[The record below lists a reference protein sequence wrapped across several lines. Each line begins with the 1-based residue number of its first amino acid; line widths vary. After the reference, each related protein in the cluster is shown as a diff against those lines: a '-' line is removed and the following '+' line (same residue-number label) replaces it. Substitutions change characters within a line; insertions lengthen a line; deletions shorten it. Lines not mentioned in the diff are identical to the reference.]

1 MSIESVFHWHYK
13 QRSWGRDRESISG
26 PGSTTRATSI
36 VRAALR
42 PLLEEFG
49 VRTLLDIPCGD
60 GNWMSQANLDL
71 DLYIGADIVQELIDL
86 NLRRWNGRS
95 SRKFLKLDLTSDALP
110 YVDLVLCRDGLV
122 HLSDAQVLKA
132 LRNIKQSGSKYLLA
146 TTFPELLHNLDIV
159 TGDWRPMNLQRE
171 PFNLPQPL
179 KLILEGRAGPDY
191 RDKSLGLWRITDLPR
206 EDPG

>member
-1 MSIESVFHWHYK
+1 
-13 QRSWGRDRESISG
+13 
-26 PGSTTRATSI
+26 
-36 VRAALR
+36 
-42 PLLEEFG
+42 
-49 VRTLLDIPCGD
+49 
-60 GNWMSQANLDL
+60 MSQANLDL

-86 NLRRWNGRS
+86 NLRRWDGRS
-95 SRKFLKLDLTSDALP
+95 SQKFLKLDLTSDALP
-110 YVDLVLCRDGLV
+110 RVDLVLCRDGLV
-122 HLSDAQVLKA
+122 HLSGAQVLKA